1 MFSEAERQEFL
12 NDGLSEQEIELLES
26 TMELSET
33 VEMIPENV
41 AAFIDEYKT
50 KIPDDTING
59 MRAIVFAAQHDPKF
73 YNELMALNLAMA
85 YEDSENPSKK
95 QVKVLE
101 GLTNEEYKRASDN
114 YFKTLAGLSESDR
127 TEFLN
132 LIVSITPE
140 QKADMI
146 NRIKRN

>member
-26 TMELSET
+26 TMELSDT
-33 VEMIPENV
+33 VDMIPDNIAE
-41 AAFIDEYKT
+41 FIEEYKH
-50 KIPDDTING
+50 KVPEDTING
-59 MRAIVFAAQHDPKF
+59 MRAIVFAVQQDPKF

-85 YEDSENPSKK
+85 YEDSQNPK
-95 QVKVLE
+95 QKTVAVLE
-101 GLTNEEYKRASDN
+101 GLTDEEYKRASDN

-132 LIVSITPE
+132 LIAKITPE

-146 NRIKRN
+146 NRLKRN

>member
-73 YNELMALNLAMA
+73 YSELMALNLAMA

-132 LIVSITPE
+132 LIASITPE

-146 NRIKRN
+146 NRLKRN